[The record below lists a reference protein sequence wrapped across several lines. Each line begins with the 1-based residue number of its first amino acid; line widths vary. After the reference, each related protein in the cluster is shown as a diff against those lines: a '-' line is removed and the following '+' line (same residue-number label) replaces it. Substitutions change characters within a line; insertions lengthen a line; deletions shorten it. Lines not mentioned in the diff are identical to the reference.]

1 MEISRGITNI
11 WQISQNKNVSN
22 AVPLKIRFF
31 LPPTAYGLTHLP
43 LSYSV
48 QDFETYSAVTASG
61 ARHEHEVTIWN
72 LNASLDSYQ
81 LVAQVRAGSLTF
93 SIPTDYPPGTDL
105 TLGNANDELHSHPI
119 SANLGTSAADCNDIQ
134 ISVDGVDKTAVIETA
149 LGRSLE
155 TTDDSDIELFS
166 YLSTPVLN
174 TWHEVIITPNG
185 SGSPAGMCY
194 MYAFISPESVIKKV

>member
-105 TLGNANDELHSHPI
+105 TLGNANDVVLEFLLYLNLLYQPSSYNLCKI
-119 SANLGTSAADCNDIQ
+119 S
-134 ISVDGVDKTAVIETA
+134 
-149 LGRSLE
+149 
-155 TTDDSDIELFS
+155 
-166 YLSTPVLN
+166 
-174 TWHEVIITPNG
+174 
-185 SGSPAGMCY
+185 
-194 MYAFISPESVIKKV
+194 